1 MFWFEIQYERANYYE
16 AFKQL
21 SQIFVQWWSRQPFCS
36 MYQFDYLDTCR
47 QSPNKWSV
55 WSNDPLV
62 LWPIFRENKLNDFT
76 MDQTTNTMQMACYL
90 ISDEDEQIG
99 FINTLPWNFIA
110 FKSHHF
116 DQLEQFFFRTNLG
129 EINWTIKIMR
139 A

>member
-1 MFWFEIQYERANYYE
+1 MFWFEIQYEKANYYE

-21 SQIFVQWWSRQPFCS
+21 PQIFVQWWSRQPFCP
-36 MYQFDYLDTCR
+36 MYHFGYLDTCR

-76 MDQTTNTMQMACYL
+76 MDQTTDTMTCSL

-99 FINTLPWNFIA
+99 VINTLPWNFTA

-116 DQLEQFFFRTNLG
+116 DQLEQFFFSTNLG
-129 EINWTIKIMR
+129 ETIWTIRIMR